1 MPVAF
6 QGEPGA
12 YGEEALRRMFGSVE
26 TLPCP
31 SFAGVFEAVT
41 SGRAEQGVI
50 PVENS
55 HAGSISDNYDLL
67 LGHDLFITGE
77 VQLRVRH
84 CLLAPRGQKLEAIR
98 KVYSHP
104 QALMQCE
111 LFIHGRKLEAI
122 AEYNT
127 AAAAKRVAAERLS
140 GTAAIASRSAAQIY
154 DLEILSEGIETNP
167 NNFTRFVSVSTE
179 RAPRADRPRTSVVF
193 MIANVP
199 GSLHQA
205 LGAFASRKLNMT
217 KLESR
222 PSRKVPWEY
231 VFYLDFDGHAEAPEV
246 AAALDELKGYVSFMR
261 VLGSY
266 PRKDEA
272 V

>member
-1 MPVAF
+1 MIVAF

-12 YGEEALRRMFGSVE
+12 YGEEALRRLFGDVQ

-31 SFAGVFEAVT
+31 SFAQVFEAVT
-41 SGRAEQGVI
+41 TGRAEQGVL

-55 HAGSISDNYDLL
+55 HAGSITDNYDLL

-84 CLLAPRGQKLEAIR
+84 CLLAVKGQTLDEVR
-98 KVYSHP
+98 KVYSHA

-111 LFIHGRKLEAI
+111 IFIQQKKLEAI
-122 AEYNT
+122 AESNT
-127 AAAAKRVAAERLS
+127 AAAAKRVAAARVP
-140 GTAAIASRSAAQIY
+140 GTAAIASRGAARLY
-154 DLEILSEGIETNP
+154 DLEILAEGIETNP
-167 NNFTRFVSVSTE
+167 NNFTRFVSVSVTPS
-179 RAPRADRPRTSVVF
+179 PRAEKTRTSVVF
-193 MIANVP
+193 MTANVP

-205 LGAFASRKLNMT
+205 LGAFASRRLNMT

-231 VFYLDFDGHAEAPEV
+231 VFYLDFDGHAEEV
-246 AAALDELKGYVSFMR
+246 QARAALSELQGYTSFRR